1 MKNVFKNFSNKIEDV
16 KNNILPNNTKELIS
30 LHNSMSE
37 YINKKILDEPY
48 KLHKFLKGG
57 SKDNDLN
64 KIMKTYSNIDVN
76 NVYNKLVNTTT
87 LLNDIQQNIKNIK
100 NIKNK
105 QNKQNKQKG
114 GYGFIEFN
122 IPMINIEQF
131 YVPVDVR
138 PNIYVSEI
146 YPNFYMDDYDCI
158 VNRLCALK
166 ILSNNQYVDTFG
178 FVDHVQFMI
187 DTNLQFTHDYVYR
200 YIDKNILDYNINL
213 IDNIIANHVEFY
225 NKFKLTI
232 DVLRVFCVEFKNHI
246 GDNIFDI
253 SLLTPHLVSS
263 NDELIM
269 NLNYGLTLL
278 NSFKKL
284 MDSIKN

>member
-1 MKNVFKNFSNKIEDV
+1 MKNVFKNFNNKIEEI
-16 KNNILPNNTKELIS
+16 KNNILPNNTKDLIS

-48 KLHKFLKGG
+48 KLHRYLKGG
-57 SKDNDLN
+57 SKDDDLN
-64 KIMKTYSNIDVN
+64 KIMKTYSNIDIN
-76 NVYNKLVNTTT
+76 NVYNKLVNTTS
-87 LLNDIQQNIKNIK
+87 LLNDIQQNL
-100 NIKNK
+100 KNK

-114 GYGFIEFN
+114 GYGFMEFN
-122 IPMINIEQF
+122 IPIIGIEQF
-131 YVPVDVR
+131 YVPVDVQ
-138 PNIYVSEI
+138 PTIFVSET

-166 ILSNNQYVDTFG
+166 VLSNNKYVDTFG

-213 IDNIIANHVEFY
+213 IEKIISEHDDFY
-225 NKFKLTI
+225 NKFKLTL
-232 DVLRVFCVEFKNHI
+232 DVLRVFCIEFKNHI

-263 NDELIM
+263 NNELMM